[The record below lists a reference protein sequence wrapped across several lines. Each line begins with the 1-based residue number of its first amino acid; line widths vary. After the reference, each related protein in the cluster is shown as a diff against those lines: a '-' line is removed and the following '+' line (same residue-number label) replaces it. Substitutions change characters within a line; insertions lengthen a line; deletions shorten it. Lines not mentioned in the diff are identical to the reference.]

1 MSETL
6 LVPLIE
12 GVVAGLIVAALF
24 LFLYI
29 RTQKKSATGVLAN
42 ARAEAERIRAAATES
57 VELAR
62 QEAVVSTRLD
72 AVKARERSSSRLRR
86 TVSFPRHR

>member
-1 MSETL
+1 MRETL

-29 RTQKKSATGVLAN
+29 RTQKK
-42 ARAEAERIRAAATES
+42 AAGS
-57 VELAR
+57 PVM
-62 QEAVVSTRLD
+62 
-72 AVKARERSSSRLRR
+72 
-86 TVSFPRHR
+86 P